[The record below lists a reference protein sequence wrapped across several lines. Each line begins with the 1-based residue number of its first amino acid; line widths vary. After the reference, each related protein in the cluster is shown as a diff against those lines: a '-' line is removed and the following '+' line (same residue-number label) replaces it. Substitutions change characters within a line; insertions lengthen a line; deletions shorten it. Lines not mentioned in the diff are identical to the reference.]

1 MCLLS
6 AERKNQKA
14 VDKNDSSKKMTTTYF
29 VNFSKGK
36 YHLSAYNLPKG
47 GWENEEDRGK
57 RSIYLTAEKC

>member
-6 AERKNQKA
+6 TKRKKQKA

-36 YHLSAYNLPKG
+36 YHFSAYNLPKG
-47 GWENEEDRGK
+47 GWESEEKRGK
-57 RSIYLTAEKC
+57 RSIDLTAEKC